1 MLALPFRPMSP
12 SRKPP
17 LARTALAFVAIGACA
32 AGACRSSPAANA
44 SRGDRLVV
52 PEIASGARP
61 GRPVIFV
68 GLDGADWQLL
78 DRYVAAGAM
87 PNLARLV
94 AEGAGG
100 ALETIHPPLSPIV
113 WTSMM
118 TGVSPSEHRILDFT
132 RFSPASGEKE
142 PITSDERKA
151 PALWNMATY
160 GGKTSA
166 TFGLWATYP
175 AERVSGLVVSDR
187 MMGFLFAEEKPPAGS
202 VYPAEREAWARA
214 TLEAV
219 EKATDYAALHAY
231 LPWLGE
237 AEYRKIEAE
246 QKADPYAHPVAAL
259 RRILIETELY
269 HRLATE
275 WIAQQKPDL
284 AVVYFQGTDSIGHVF
299 APFAP
304 PRQTKVTAE
313 DYDRYHDVPERYFRR
328 IDELVGEYKRL
339 ADERQAVLV
348 VASDHGFYWEEGRPT
363 QSSVALA
370 TAARWHRKDGIYLVV
385 GPGVAAAPGHP
396 NRGGATQLCA
406 TLLALLGLPRGLG
419 LAEPVLPG
427 VAPPAGKAVHYAAH
441 YQPAAPAAAAAAK
454 SDSEAVEKLKALGY
468 VGAGEATRAPAGAA
482 GTRTAGSYNNE
493 GLVLRSEGRLPQAQ
507 AAFERALE
515 MDPALGS
522 ALWNLSD
529 VLRQQKKED
538 DRSDALLVKAFAAR
552 APETGRFLVERAIEY
567 QREGSAARSLRLL
580 DAALAQRADEPE
592 AWLFRGR
599 YRVEAG
605 ACRGAVEDFRH
616 ATALVPASAPAH
628 ASLGLA
634 YLCLGDRAA
643 ARQSLARSLELDPN
657 QPKVRDFL
665 GRL

>member
-1 MLALPFRPMSP
+1 MNALERPPFVHA
-12 SRKPP
+12 
-17 LARTALAFVAIGACA
+17 ARALATVALVACVA
-32 AGACRSSPAANA
+32 AACRGPAAA
-44 SRGDRLVV
+44 RQAGSLAV
-52 PEIASGARP
+52 PEIAERAAKGK
-61 GRPVIFV
+61 PVIFV

-78 DRYVAAGAM
+78 DRYAAAGAM

-100 ALETIHPPLSPIV
+100 TLETIHPPLSPIV

-132 RFSPASGEKE
+132 RFSPRSGEKE
-142 PITSDERKA
+142 PITSDERRA
-151 PALWNMATY
+151 PAIWNMATY

-175 AERVSGLVVSDR
+175 AERVSGLMVSDR

-202 VYPAEREAWARA
+202 VYPPEREAWARA
-214 TLEAV
+214 TLDAV
-219 EKATDYAALHAY
+219 EKATGYAALHPY

-237 AEYRKIEAE
+237 AEYQKIEAA
-246 QKADPYAHPVAAL
+246 QKSDPYAHPVAAL

-269 HRLATE
+269 HRLASE

-284 AVVYFQGTDSIGHVF
+284 AIVYLQGTDSIGHVF
-299 APFAP
+299 APYAP
-304 PRQTKVTAE
+304 PRQAKVPAE
-313 DYDRYHDVPERYFRR
+313 DYERYHDVPERYFRR
-328 IDELVGEYKRL
+328 IDELLGEYKRL

-370 TAARWHRKDGIYLVV
+370 TAARWHRKDGIYLIA

-396 NRGGATQLCA
+396 NRGGATQLCS

-419 LAEPVLPG
+419 LAAPVLPG
-427 VAPPAGKAVHYAAH
+427 VEPPSGKAVHYAAH
-441 YQPAAPAAAAAAK
+441 YQPAAPAAATAAAAK

-493 GLVLRSEGRLPQAQ
+493 GLVLRSEGKLEQAQ

-529 VLRQQKKED
+529 VLRQQKKDD

-567 QREGSAARSLRLL
+567 QREGDAARSLRLL
-580 DAALAQRADEPE
+580 DAALAARGDEPD

-605 ACRGAVEDFRH
+605 QCQGAVEDFRH
-616 ATALVPASAPAH
+616 ATTLAPAH
-628 ASLGLA
+628 APAYASLGLA
-634 YLCLGDRAA
+634 YLCLGDRGA
-643 ARQSLARSLELDPN
+643 ARQSLARSLQLDPN
-657 QPKVRDFL
+657 QPKVREFL

>member
-1 MLALPFRPMSP
+1 MNAP
-12 SRKPP
+12 KP
-17 LARTALAFVAIGACA
+17 LARAALVLAAVASVASASCN
-32 AGACRSSPAANA
+32 RPSPAAREA
-44 SRGDRLVV
+44 SSLAV
-52 PEIASGARP
+52 PEIAERARE

-78 DRYVAAGAM
+78 DRYLAAGAM

-94 AEGAGG
+94 TEGAGG

-132 RFSPASGEKE
+132 RFSPVSGEKE
-142 PITSDERKA
+142 PITSDERRA

-160 GGKTSA
+160 GGRTSA

-202 VYPAEREAWARA
+202 VYPAEREAWARE
-214 TLEAV
+214 TLAAV
-219 EKATDYAALHAY
+219 EKATGYRALHEY

-237 AEYRKIEAE
+237 AEYERIEGA
-246 QKADPYAHPVAAL
+246 QKSDPYAHPVAAL

-269 HRLATE
+269 HELASE

-284 AVVYFQGTDSIGHVF
+284 TIVYLQGTDSIGHVF

-304 PRQTKVTAE
+304 PRQPAIGVQ
-313 DYDRYHDVPERYFRR
+313 DYERYHEVPERYFRR
-328 IDELVGEYKRL
+328 IDAILGDYRRL
-339 ADERQAVLV
+339 AEERHAVLAI
-348 VASDHGFYWEEGRPT
+348 ASDHGFFWEEGRPT

-370 TAARWHRKDGIYLVV
+370 TAARWHRKDGIYVV
-385 GPGVAAAPGHP
+385 WGPGIAAAPGHAS
-396 NRGGATQLCA
+396 RGGATQLCS
-406 TLLALLGLPRGLG
+406 TLLSLLGLPRGLG
-419 LAEPVLPG
+419 LVEPVLPG
-427 VAPPAGKAVHYAAH
+427 VAPPSGKAVHYAAH
-441 YQPAAPAAAAAAK
+441 YRLAAAAAAATTR
-454 SDSEAVEKLKALGY
+454 SGAEAVEKLKALGY
-468 VGAGEATRAPAGAA
+468 VGAGEATRKPAGAA
-482 GTRTAGSYNNE
+482 GTRTAGSHNNE
-493 GLVLRSEGRLPQAQ
+493 GLVLRSEGKLAQAQ

-515 MDPALGS
+515 MDPQLGS

-529 VLRQQKKED
+529 VLRQQKKDD

-552 APETGRFLVERAIEY
+552 APETSRFLVERAIEY
-567 QREGSAARSLRLL
+567 QRAGDAARSLRLL
-580 DAALAQRADEPE
+580 DAALAVRTDEPE

-605 ACRGAVEDFRH
+605 ECRGAVGDFRR
-616 ATALVPASAPAH
+616 ATTLAPAH
-628 ASLGLA
+628 APAYASLGLA
-634 YLCLGDRAA
+634 YLCLGDRGA
-643 ARQSLARSLELDPN
+643 ARQSLTRSLQLDPN

>member
-1 MLALPFRPMSP
+1 MNAPQS
-12 SRKPP
+12 
-17 LARTALAFVAIGACA
+17 LARTALVLAVAASFASTSCNRPPPAGRE
-32 AGACRSSPAANA
+32 AGALA
-44 SRGDRLVV
+44 V
-52 PEIASGARP
+52 PEIAESARE

-78 DRYVAAGAM
+78 DRYVTAGAM

-132 RFSPASGEKE
+132 RFSPVSGEKE
-142 PITSDERKA
+142 PITSDERRA
-151 PALWNMATY
+151 PAIWNMATY
-160 GGKTSA
+160 GGKTTA

-175 AERVSGLVVSDR
+175 AERVSGLLVSDR
-187 MMGFLFAEEKPPAGS
+187 MMGFLFAEQKPPAGS
-202 VYPAEREAWARA
+202 VYPAERESWARS
-214 TLEAV
+214 TLDAV
-219 EKATDYAALHAY
+219 EKATGYDAVHGY
-231 LPWLGE
+231 LPWLTDV
-237 AEYRKIEAE
+237 EYQKIEAG

-284 AVVYFQGTDSIGHVF
+284 AIVYLQGTDSIGHVF

-304 PRQTKVTAE
+304 PRQPAVSAE
-313 DYDRYHDVPERYFRR
+313 DYERYHEVPERYFRR
-328 IDELVGEYKRL
+328 IDAILGDYRRL
-339 ADERQAVLV
+339 AEERHAVLAI
-348 VASDHGFYWEEGRPT
+348 ASDHGFFWEEGRPT

-370 TAARWHRKDGIYLVV
+370 TAARWHRKDGIYLLD
-385 GPGVAAAPGHP
+385 GPGIASAPGHP
-396 NRGGATQLCA
+396 NRGSATQLCS
-406 TLLALLGLPRGLG
+406 TLLALVGLPRGLG

-427 VAPPAGKAVHYAAH
+427 APPASGKAAHYAAH
-441 YQPAAPAAAAAAK
+441 YHPAAPAAAAATK
-454 SDSEAVEKLKALGY
+454 SDAEAVEKLKALGY
-468 VGAGEATRAPAGAA
+468 VGAGEATRAPSGAT

-493 GLVLRSEGRLPQAQ
+493 GLVLRSEGKLPQAQ
-507 AAFERALE
+507 AAFEQALE
-515 MDPALGS
+515 LDPELGS

-529 VLRQQKKED
+529 VLRQQKRD
-538 DRSDALLVKAFAAR
+538 ADRSDALLVRAFAAR
-552 APETGRFLVERAIEY
+552 APETSRFLVERAIEY
-567 QREGSAARSLRLL
+567 QREGNAARSLRLL
-580 DAALAQRADEPE
+580 DAAVAARVDEPE

-605 ACRGAVEDFRH
+605 ECRGAVEDFRR
-616 ATALVPASAPAH
+616 ATALAPAH
-628 ASLGLA
+628 APAYASLGLA
-634 YLCLGDRAA
+634 YLCLGDRGA
-643 ARQSLARSLELDPN
+643 ARQSLARSLQLDPN
-657 QPKVRDFL
+657 QPKVREFL